1 MGLVAPGRAW
11 GPQWLVSQRKGIF
24 QDNAASLACMA
35 GDEERCLPLINS
47 DLQHEGHCRITA
59 HMDVSA
65 GTSMHGHCR
74 TRTTQGGW
82 WLPLSHCGVPCPTV
96 SPWSAPQVWAR
107 TCGTSCYGVG
117 GLLGHLGESAPSVSL
132 GTSDLPGAG
141 FLGRPLDP
149 SKEEQTQQQST
160 TWGKKGLFCPFLV
173 LAPSSTVALPPTQSC
188 PSPPEPCLD
197 PNDVPTAT
205 TSSQLP
211 PAAAANPRCPCLGRA
226 LPPSPALGTVSAGPL
241 PAPRA
246 LSKHIS
252 QLEDKNIP
260 FLTPRAIDF
269 ACSCGGGEGGR
280 TRGRER

>member
-1 MGLVAPGRAW
+1 MSTTDKLTCSTRVHCSRGRLHRDIHAWTLQDKDNPGGLVASSLSLWCLMPNCLTLVSTAGLGKDVWDIMLWGGRAAVSP
-11 GPQWLVSQRKGIF
+11 GGVCTITVSQ
-24 QDNAASLACMA
+24 
-35 GDEERCLPLINS
+35 
-47 DLQHEGHCRITA
+47 
-59 HMDVSA
+59 
-65 GTSMHGHCR
+65 
-74 TRTTQGGW
+74 
-82 WLPLSHCGVPCPTV
+82 
-96 SPWSAPQVWAR
+96 
-107 TCGTSCYGVG
+107 
-117 GLLGHLGESAPSVSL
+117 

-141 FLGRPLDP
+141 FLGRPLEP
-149 SKEEQTQQQST
+149 SKEEQTRQQST

-173 LAPSSTVALPPTQSC
+173 LAQSSTVALPPTQSC
-188 PSPPEPCLD
+188 PSPLELCLD

-211 PAAAANPRCPCLGRA
+211 PAAAANPQCPCLGRA